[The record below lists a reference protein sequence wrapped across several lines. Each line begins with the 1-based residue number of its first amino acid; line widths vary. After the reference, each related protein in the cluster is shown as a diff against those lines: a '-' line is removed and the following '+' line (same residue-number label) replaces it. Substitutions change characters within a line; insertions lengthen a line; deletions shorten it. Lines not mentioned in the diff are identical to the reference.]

1 MCDDA
6 TAEKLKSLPSVQGD
20 GQQTWKNQ
28 MLPDKLELS
37 YIFLGVPFHS
47 LSKMGCSTV
56 KYKDMGIP
64 KVGRL
69 GCAAEETG
77 PDQERS
83 WALCWGARTF
93 SSKNQEYLKDFTWE
107 AYYYSIW
114 TGCPLWK
121 VPWKAEGRP
130 VCGLLWVIMSQ
141 ETFWSSH
148 CQRKPI
154 CWTVYTSAQNSHVLR
169 PLQGAKKKKF
179 RHGQTTLKRLL
190 SLSHIPLPNSCQWW
204 AVTKTFMGI
213 FIHYWTEKNKHSR
226 MAQERELWQ
235 PAPPWWGFLTST
247 QISSPGIHNLLG
259 PRKDQDTGCSIQKG
273 SMAQQ
278 KDKSRC
284 THPGHGFAAQ
294 LGKVLIFL

>member
-93 SSKNQEYLKDFTWE
+93 SSKNQEYLKDSTWE

-154 CWTVYTSAQNSHVLR
+154 CWTVYTSAQNSHILR
-169 PLQGAKKKKF
+169 PLQGAKKKIQTWANNPEEASVSQPYSFTKQLPVVSSDKDF
-179 RHGQTTLKRLL
+179 HGDLYPLLDREKQTQQDGPGKEAVAACPSLVGLPDLYTDIPSWHTQSSGAKKRSRHRLQYSERQYGTT
-190 SLSHIPLPNSCQWW
+190 
-204 AVTKTFMGI
+204 
-213 FIHYWTEKNKHSR
+213 
-226 MAQERELWQ
+226 ER
-235 PAPPWWGFLTST
+235 
-247 QISSPGIHNLLG
+247 QI
-259 PRKDQDTGCSIQKG
+259 
-273 SMAQQ
+273 
-278 KDKSRC
+278 
-284 THPGHGFAAQ
+284 
-294 LGKVLIFL
+294 

>member
-83 WALCWGARTF
+83 WALC
-93 SSKNQEYLKDFTWE
+93 
-107 AYYYSIW
+107 
-114 TGCPLWK
+114 
-121 VPWKAEGRP
+121 
-130 VCGLLWVIMSQ
+130 
-141 ETFWSSH
+141 
-148 CQRKPI
+148 
-154 CWTVYTSAQNSHVLR
+154 
-169 PLQGAKKKKF
+169 
-179 RHGQTTLKRLL
+179 
-190 SLSHIPLPNSCQWW
+190 
-204 AVTKTFMGI
+204 
-213 FIHYWTEKNKHSR
+213 
-226 MAQERELWQ
+226 
-235 PAPPWWGFLTST
+235 
-247 QISSPGIHNLLG
+247 
-259 PRKDQDTGCSIQKG
+259 
-273 SMAQQ
+273 
-278 KDKSRC
+278 
-284 THPGHGFAAQ
+284 
-294 LGKVLIFL
+294 